1 MQGEQLLQDPD
12 FAQTLAKS
20 PFKAKDLPGLSSA
33 ISDTFQKLTPDEKQS
48 LREGADK
55 LEAMPEPQLTAFLR
69 LLAYVEK
76 NKDQYPKLI
85 EQLVKSGAFD
95 QSELPPT
102 YDQRLFAVVKALVAQ
117 ALLKKRAPSQ
127 SRNFAGGGLATL
139 KKSADEVRSAGRN
152 EDTMLAHI
160 NPFEATMLKRMGGK
174 GSTNPETGLPE
185 FGLFSGTFGSILK
198 MGATILATAAVG
210 YFTGPAAAGAIVSGV
225 SSLLSGAK
233 PADALKSALIGGVV
247 SGAVAGFTGPG
258 SFSDNA
264 LAGGSL
270 FGDKP
275 YETFLSRGLAGTS
288 VGNSM
293 FPDNPQTAGPEP
305 GASSSPTSQTY
316 GKNSFTADNA
326 PRPLARPTGL
336 ESTISPKPVVS
347 GFEKMTGL
355 SDTYK
360 WPLII
365 GGGAALIAAS
375 DAEKSK
381 DVVKP
386 SLLASQTTSP
396 SGVSI
401 PSLDPANFQ
410 PRPATT
416 TPSVFPGGKYIE
428 SPTFPQGGNVPPS
441 QQQQAVRPTLYDYSK
456 IAYPNL
462 RDSGIMNARVGG
474 PIDGPGTG
482 TSDSIP
488 ARLSDG
494 EFVMTA
500 KAVRG
505 AGGGDRAKGAKKMYG
520 IMHKFERMA

>member
-48 LREGADK
+48 LKEGADK

-95 QSELPPT
+95 QGELPPT

-139 KKSADEVRSAGRN
+139 KKSANEVRSAGRG

-275 YETFLSRGLAGTS
+275 YETFLSKGLAGTS
-288 VGNSM
+288 VGESM
-293 FPDNPQTAGPEP
+293 FPNNPANGTPSDAPLPPKDMRTDPDTTFAKQQTAEAFAKANPV
-305 GASSSPTSQTY
+305 SPT
-316 GKNSFTADNA
+316 TAGVA
-326 PRPLARPTGL
+326 Q
-336 ESTISPKPVVS
+336 S
-347 GFEKMTGL
+347 GFTKMTGL

-381 DVVKP
+381 DVIKP

-410 PRPATT
+410 PRPAAT

-462 RDSGIMNARVGG
+462 QDSGIMNARVGG

-488 ARLSDG
+488 AKLSDG